1 MTNLTVSIICF
12 LIGTTSGTFFIW
24 SLIKQNAIRKWAS
37 AHGKVLESRLNI
49 VSGDSFEPYVK
60 YSYTADGKNYT
71 NDKIS
76 PVNYL
81 TEEEN
86 AAKKVISPYWVDA
99 TVNVFYDPNDPSRSV
114 LELKNS
120 LGIHIFWAV
129 FTAFFI
135 VAGVIAWYQKA

>member
-1 MTNLTVSIICF
+1 M
-12 LIGTTSGTFFIW
+12 IGAASGFFFVW
-24 SLIKQNAIRKWAS
+24 SLVKQNAIRKWAFTQ
-37 AHGKVLESRLNI
+37 GKALESRLNI

-60 YSYTADGKNYT
+60 YSYAVKGKNYT

-86 AAKKVISPYWVDA
+86 AAKKVLSPYWADA
-99 TVNVFYDPNDPSRSV
+99 PVNVYFDPNDPSRSV
-114 LELKNS
+114 LKPKNS
-120 LGIHIFWAV
+120 LWIHIFWAF

-135 VAGVIAWYQKA
+135 AAGFVALYQKD